1 MGTGHGREQDEGM
14 IEPPPIPTGSAGAR
28 LLLLPEEITAM
39 RDDERPRVRR
49 YRLSRMATGSPPM
62 TAPSARRAG
71 DYEHLRR
78 LYD

>member
-1 MGTGHGREQDEGM
+1 
-14 IEPPPIPTGSAGAR
+14 
-28 LLLLPEEITAM
+28 M

-49 YRLSRMATGSPPM
+49 YRLSRMATGSRPM